1 MSFKYKLSV
10 CISVKNEAKYMPEFI
25 EHYVNQGVD
34 HFYIVNNNSSDNIEE
49 MVQSCKHKDMIT
61 FITDNRDVNIYIDV
75 SATEHQKAI
84 WNDNIYP
91 LIVKETEWAIII
103 DADEFMYGKNG
114 HTIKTYLSTLSDHIN
129 CVYVIW
135 NLMLPNKDENNNV
148 IKNFSI
154 KQPSKRLN
162 YDLISD
168 VHLSMQRF
176 SNFGKS
182 IIKPAM
188 INPNYKIW
196 VHKQITTNT
205 LTNYNIFF
213 EYPTSDN
220 INGHEWSEENY
231 KKTNI
236 TLNHY
241 PIRDL
246 NDYEKRKSHLQYY
259 FKSIFTNTMFLMM
272 ELEDKYLIEDNEINT
287 LNIIN

>member
-1 MSFKYKLSV
+1 
-10 CISVKNEAKYMPEFI
+10 
-25 EHYVNQGVD
+25 
-34 HFYIVNNNSSDNIEE
+34 
-49 MVQSCKHKDMIT
+49 
-61 FITDNRDVNIYIDV
+61 
-75 SATEHQKAI
+75 
-84 WNDNIYP
+84 
-91 LIVKETEWAIII
+91 
-103 DADEFMYGKNG
+103 
-114 HTIKTYLSTLSDHIN
+114 
-129 CVYVIW
+129 
-135 NLMLPNKDENNNV
+135 
-148 IKNFSI
+148 
-154 KQPSKRLN
+154 
-162 YDLISD
+162 
-168 VHLSMQRF
+168 
-176 SNFGKS
+176 
-182 IIKPAM
+182 M